1 MHARRQVHRFAL
13 LLLVAASLFSPALW
27 GASWPAID
35 PAERAATKPTIDP
48 EASVEVLA
56 RESTIDDSDIYAT
69 VADHYFRI
77 KVYNKAGVDKL
88 AKIEIVFD
96 RNNAG
101 VSGVEAR
108 TIKPDG
114 TIIELKKSDVFEREV
129 VKAGDIRRRVK
140 SFAPPGLEPGAIV
153 EYRYQ
158 IIAETRAGMFP
169 LLFQADSPV
178 RSVKYRFKPIGMVP
192 GLSLQ
197 VLYLNHPKNE
207 LRPGRDGFY
216 EFTATNLPAFKEEPM
231 SVPAVH
237 LASTVVLY
245 YTFEPAKSPE
255 LYWAS
260 LSERQF
266 RDTKSKAKATK
277 AIIAQAQQLV
287 APADSVEE
295 QLRKLHDYCRTKI
308 QNRSSDA
315 SGLTREQRRKL
326 KPNDDADDTLKN
338 ASGNA
343 EEINILFVAL
353 ARGLGLDARLAL
365 ANDRTLFVYFPKLP
379 VPFAFRHRVAAVRVD
394 GQWRC
399 YDPGARY
406 LPAGMID
413 WRYCD
418 TSILIANEKGAL
430 IEPSKGSPAERSF
443 RRQVAQLTL
452 SDDGTLEG
460 DVSLEFSGHFEATE
474 KNELDAASADKA
486 EKHFLAA
493 LEPHLKGVEITDVK
507 LKHAADPLEP
517 LQVTFHVRVPE
528 FAERT
533 GSRLFIQPNI
543 FRRGVKALFEAPKR
557 ENTIIFPHRF
567 HEVDEISLVMPE
579 GAVLEAG
586 SAPPGLDLG
595 VIGQYGV
602 DITWSPSARRVQLQ
616 RRFTFNILGYNA
628 EKYATVK
635 RIYEIMQ
642 ERDDHT
648 LTFRLGGGDA
658 SGAQTKASEPEKTP

>member
-1 MHARRQVHRFAL
+1 MV
-13 LLLVAASLFSPALW
+13 ASLFLPALH
-27 GASWPAID
+27 GASWPPID
-35 PAERAATKPTIDP
+35 SAELAATTPTIDP
-48 EASVEVLA
+48 DASVEVLA
-56 RESTIDDSDIYAT
+56 RESTIDDSDVYSTI
-69 VADHYFRI
+69 ADHYFRI
-77 KVYNKAGVDKL
+77 KVFDKAGVDKL
-88 AKIEIVFD
+88 AKIEIPFD
-96 RNNAG
+96 RNSTG

-108 TIKPDG
+108 TIKRDG
-114 TIIELKKSDVFEREV
+114 TIVELKKSDVFEREV
-129 VKAGDIRRRVK
+129 VKVGDVRRRVK

-153 EYRYQ
+153 EYRYR
-158 IIAETRAGMFP
+158 IVAETRAVMFP
-169 LLFQADSPV
+169 LLFQADAPV
-178 RSVKYRFKPIGMVP
+178 RSVTYRFKPLEMIP

-197 VLYLNHPKNE
+197 VLYLNFPKKE
-207 LRPGRDGFY
+207 MKPGRSGFY
-216 EFTATNLPAFKEEPM
+216 EFTAANLRPFKEEPM
-231 SVPAVH
+231 SAPAVH
-237 LASTVVLY
+237 LASSVVLY
-245 YTFEPAKSPE
+245 YTFEPGKNPDV
-255 LYWAS
+255 YWAG
-260 LSERQF
+260 LSEQQF
-266 RDTKSKAKATK
+266 RETKSKAKATK
-277 AIIAQAQQLV
+277 AIVAQAQQLV
-287 APADSVEE
+287 APTDSVEE
-295 QLRKLHDYCRTKI
+295 KLRKLHDYCRTKI

-326 KPNDDADDTLKN
+326 KANDDADDTLRN
-338 ASGNA
+338 ASGNN
-343 EEINILFVAL
+343 EEITTLFVAL

-365 ANDRTLFVYFPKLP
+365 ANDRTMFVYFPHLP
-379 VPFAFRHRVAAVRVD
+379 VPFAFRHRVGAVRVD
-394 GQWRC
+394 GQWRF

-430 IEPSKGSPAERSF
+430 IEPIKGASAERSF
-443 RRQVAQLTL
+443 RHQAAQLAL

-460 DVSLEFSGHFEATE
+460 DVTLEFTGHFEAAE

-493 LEPHLKGVEITDVK
+493 LEPHLKGVEVTEVK
-507 LKHAADPLEP
+507 IEHAAQPLEP
-517 LQVTFHVRVPE
+517 LKVRFHVRVPE

-557 ENTIIFPHRF
+557 ATTIIFPHRY
-567 HEVDEISLVMPE
+567 HETDEISIVLPE

-602 DITWSPSARRVQLQ
+602 DITWSPRTRTVHLE
-616 RRFTFNILGYNA
+616 RRFSFNVLGYNA

-648 LTFRLGGGDA
+648 LTFRLGGDA
-658 SGAQTKASEPEKTP
+658 GRAESNASEPEKTP

>member
-1 MHARRQVHRFAL
+1 MFS
-13 LLLVAASLFSPALW
+13 LLVAASLLLPALCAA
-27 GASWPAID
+27 ASWPAID
-35 PAERAATKPTIDP
+35 PAERAATTPTIDP

-56 RESTIDDSDIYAT
+56 RESTIDDSDIYVT
-69 VADHYFRI
+69 VAEHYFRA

-88 AKIEIVFD
+88 AKIEILFD
-96 RNNAG
+96 RNSAN
-101 VSGVEAR
+101 VTGVEAR

-114 TIIELKKSDVFEREV
+114 TIVELKKSDVFEREV

-153 EYRYQ
+153 EYRYH
-158 IIAETRAGMFP
+158 IVAETRTGMFP
-169 LLFQADSPV
+169 LMFQTDSPV
-178 RSVKYRFKPIGMVP
+178 RSVKYRFKPVGMVQ

-197 VLYLNHPKNE
+197 VLYLNHPKKE

-216 EFTATNLPAFKEEPM
+216 EFEATNLPAFKEEPM

-237 LASTVVLY
+237 LASAVVLY
-245 YTFEPAKSPE
+245 YTFEPAKNPE
-255 LYWAS
+255 AFWAS

-266 RDTKSKAKATK
+266 RETKSKAKATK
-277 AIIAQAQQLV
+277 AIVAQAQQLV
-287 APADSVEE
+287 APNDSVEE
-295 QLRKLHDYCRTKI
+295 KLRKLHDYCRTKI

-326 KPNDDADDTLKN
+326 KSNDDADDTLKN
-338 ASGNA
+338 ASGNS

-353 ARGLGLDARLAL
+353 ARGLGLDARLAQT
-365 ANDRTLFVYFPKLP
+365 NDRTLFVYFPKLP
-379 VPFAFRHRVAAVRVD
+379 VPFAFRHRVGAVNVD
-394 GQWRC
+394 GQWRF

-452 SDDGTLEG
+452 SDEGTLEG

-474 KNELDAASADKA
+474 KNALDAASADRI
-486 EKHFLAA
+486 EKHFLAT
-493 LEPHLKGVEITDVK
+493 LEPHVKGVEITDVK

-517 LQVTFHVRVPE
+517 LQVSFHLRVPE

-557 ENTIIFPHRF
+557 ENTIIFPHRY
-567 HEVDEISLVMPE
+567 HELDEISLVLPE

-595 VIGQYGV
+595 VIGQYSV
-602 DITWSPSARRVQLQ
+602 DITWSASARRVQLQ
-616 RRFTFNILGYNA
+616 RRFSFNILGYNP

-635 RIYEIMQ
+635 RIYEIIQ

-648 LTFRLGGGDA
+648 LTFRLGGDA
-658 SGAQTKASEPEKTP
+658 NGAEAKSSEPEKTP